1 MDLAEVLRTAGRRWY
16 FLVVGLLITA
26 GLAFAVFRIVPIT
39 YDVKASVLLL
49 PPSVVQDPT
58 GEPQVVNPFLN
69 LGGLDVAAG
78 VLAKALTDTATVETV
93 IPEGSSAEYTVEK
106 DASVSG
112 SVLEVA
118 VNAESEAE
126 ALSMLQTLVDL
137 AESRLNDLQEA
148 IDAPSNT
155 EVRLMVVTDND
166 VAEPN
171 YSTLLRALIV
181 VVAGGIVLT
190 LLLTVSGDALLRRRA
205 ARKNGTSAPFE
216 QAQAA
221 APSGAGSREPA
232 DARVVTRTDP
242 DAKRPPGNRPNV
254 PRFDQDALAEL
265 APGNGAPVKAGPKP
279 SPRPSD
285 AAKVD
290 RKAPPAIS
298 GRG

>member
-26 GLAFAVFRIVPIT
+26 GLAVAVFRIVPIS
-39 YDVKASVLLL
+39 YDVKASLLLL

-78 VLAKALTDTATVETV
+78 VLSKALTDTATVETV
-93 IPEGSSAEYTVEK
+93 IPDGSSAEYTVEK
-106 DASVSG
+106 DARVSG
-112 SVLEVA
+112 SVLEIA
-118 VNAESEAE
+118 VNAESETE
-126 ALSMLQTLVDL
+126 ALSMLQTLIDL
-137 AESRLNDLQEA
+137 AETRLNDLQEA

-181 VVAGGIVLT
+181 VVAGGLVLT
-190 LLLTVSGDALLRRRA
+190 LLLTVAGDALLRRRKA
-205 ARKNGTSAPFE
+205 KKTGKSPPLQPPPTSPSSD
-216 QAQAA
+216 A
-221 APSGAGSREPA
+221 APRRAE
-232 DARVVTRTDP
+232 DAPVVGQSESDP
-242 DAKRPPGNRPNV
+242 KRPAGNRPNV

-265 APGNGAPVKAGPKP
+265 APGTGAPARSGPRS

-285 AAKVD
+285 VAKAD

>member
-26 GLAFAVFRIVPIT
+26 GLAFAVFTIVPIT
-39 YDVKASVLLL
+39 YDVKASLLLL

-93 IPEGSSAEYTVEK
+93 IPDGSSAEYTVEK
-106 DASVSG
+106 DARVSG

-118 VNAESEAE
+118 VNAQSETE

-190 LLLTVSGDALLRRRA
+190 LLLTVAGDALLRRRA
-205 ARKNGTSAPFE
+205 AKKNGTRPPFE
-216 QAQAA
+216 PPQTSP
-221 APSGAGSREPA
+221 PSGAAPRKAEDQSDR
-232 DARVVTRTDP
+232 
-242 DAKRPPGNRPNV
+242 KRPPGNRPNV

-265 APGNGAPVKAGPKP
+265 TPGNDAPVKAGGKP

-285 AAKVD
+285 VAKVD